1 MLCCA
6 VLCVILCNKILIFFY
21 RWQSPISITIY
32 IDGPSDFQNALNYI
46 NFIRNCGQ
54 SAHLVRY
61 FVAIH
66 VILNNNNLPGRLN
79 KNFTG
84 QICKKIRYRFIPNL
98 YENKSDNLDSSR
110 QHQQHHD
117 YYFPIGL
124 AKNVARLA
132 APTEYILIA
141 PINCYPN
148 ANLSTMFTE
157 MIYNDTN
164 NPNKI
169 KVITTT
175 ATTTSSPSASNLNI
189 LQQQQQQQPL
199 SIKR

>member
-1 MLCCA
+1 M
-6 VLCVILCNKILIFFY
+6 
-21 RWQSPISITIY
+21 
-32 IDGPSDFQNALNYI
+32 
-46 NFIRNCGQ
+46 
-54 SAHLVRY
+54 
-61 FVAIH
+61 
-66 VILNNNNLPGRLN
+66 N

-98 YENKSDNLDSSR
+98 YENKSDNLGSSSSR
-110 QHQQHHD
+110 QHQYD
-117 YYFPIGL
+117 DNYFNLNYFPIGL

-148 ANLSTMFTE
+148 ANLSTMFTQ

-164 NPNKI
+164 NPNKLN
-169 KVITTT
+169 VITTTT
-175 ATTTSSPSASNLNI
+175 ATTTSSPQPPFASNLNI
-189 LQQQQQQQPL
+189 LQQQPL